1 MQIRED
7 LVRVFGDTVRMI
19 EAKHGRHN
27 GNLLPIRNRL
37 MARWRIQGQSRGIV
51 IEVHE
56 PDHYEIRGWGY
67 DRIVYNTRFQMRAE
81 IGAEQVRTYLDLTA
95 TVMGLIE

>member
-7 LVRVFGDTVRMI
+7 LVRVFSDVVWTI

-27 GNLLPIRNRL
+27 GNLRPVRNRL
-37 MARWRIQGQSRGIV
+37 MARWRIRGQSRGIV
-51 IEVHE
+51 LEVHT

-67 DRIVYNTRFQMRAE
+67 DRIVDNARFQMREE
-81 IGAEQVRTYLDLTA
+81 IGAEQIRTYLDLTA